1 MCRAIA
7 VDASDSARLSAV
19 SAGQNCR
26 VGDTARDTLSLALHF
41 SEMATEHVQ
50 PPNNEPSL
58 ELPVEELLKRA
69 KPLPPHEQMVIE
81 GLTEEEGLAWLDA
94 VNS

>member
-1 MCRAIA
+1 
-7 VDASDSARLSAV
+7 
-19 SAGQNCR
+19 
-26 VGDTARDTLSLALHF
+26 
-41 SEMATEHVQ
+41 MATEHVQ
-50 PPNNEPSL
+50 PPINEPSL

>member
-1 MCRAIA
+1 LPCSGHAF
-7 VDASDSARLSAV
+7 
-19 SAGQNCR
+19 
-26 VGDTARDTLSLALHF
+26 VGLHF

-50 PPNNEPSL
+50 PPINEPSL